1 MTVKQIIS
9 MCQQSLVKYLIT
21 ITTLIF
27 LSVQTGRTQTPAGQA
42 SSAQKGQTPN
52 PPGYVVSGIVSDEYG
67 KPIQGVLVRTKG
79 QQDGVFTDKEGHFR
93 VPTQPGKML
102 VFNHPQFD
110 EIQLRPKSDSI
121 RPIRMT
127 SRFLHTP
134 GPNSPAPVAQKD
146 SIFIPAQE
154 DQTIDVLYER
164 TNRESFLG
172 SISTVDKKALEAT
185 PATNFLFAL
194 QGRLTG
200 LNIGQTSG
208 FEAIGVDSLLSGAL
222 LGDVPLIQNGLG
234 PTDNSQFNITLRG
247 HGISSG
253 QNPIAIVDG
262 VQRELYSIDPRTI
275 QSISILK
282 DPLSNIFL
290 GQSSSRGALIITTN
304 EPRVGATRLD
314 ITAETGT
321 QSALGLPAPLPAY
334 KWAYL
339 LNEALQNNGKPPI
352 YSQSDFNAYLNHTD
366 PIGHPD
372 VDWYHQILRNE
383 PMLTRVNINADG
395 GSAIARYSMSLS
407 YMNNQGMFVN
417 SAANSYSTNVGLQRY
432 LLNTKIDVDVNKYF
446 TLRVQVFGRLQDGN
460 QPGATYNT
468 VLNTL
473 LETPNNAYPVHNPN
487 GSYGGTPQFTQNL
500 MAQTVASGYDLDHL
514 KDVLSNVV
522 LDYKLDQ
529 VLKGLWAHGS
539 GNVSV
544 ESESNLNRALQTQ
557 VSEQVIQ
564 SSGDTT
570 YNNYGS
576 SVAQSNVYETTQWA
590 RYRYFQLALGYD
602 RAFGDNSIKAE
613 VMGDQKRS
621 LIGYNLP
628 AQLTNFGA
636 KVDYSFKDR
645 YFIQGAADESG
656 YNRYQPGHQYGLF
669 YAGGLGWD
677 ISREPFFQPLS
688 SWINHLKIRATYG
701 LTGNANVDYYGYY
714 IYNTYY
720 TSEPLS
726 YPSGSTYG
734 AYGGYAQGGAPGTT
748 TQFLSNSNATWER
761 ADKFDGGIDAS
772 FLHDRVILT
781 ADYYH
786 ERYFD
791 VMQTPGDNV
800 AFIGI
805 NYPAENLGKD
815 LYTGLELELT
825 WQDRIG
831 NVNYFISG
839 NASAQQSRILY
850 MDEQYEQNPWNVH
863 TGRPVNTMFGYVAQG
878 LFQTQADATSSPTQ
892 AGYTQQAGDIKY
904 KDLNGDGSIDQFD
917 LAPITKPRPLVLYG
931 LSAGASYQGFEVSA
945 LLQGEANR
953 QTYVDQPF
961 YNFGFLSVN
970 NTYQQA
976 YTPSLGRWI
985 PENASTATAP
995 RLTAGGNT
1003 YNGEGY
1009 PFNTVT
1015 SSYWVRNGDFF
1026 RIKNVHLGYNLPYR
1040 LTQKYKVGGIKIF
1053 VSAQNLWTW
1062 AATRGIDPEVSMPNY
1077 PLQRVLSFGVDVKM

>member
-1 MTVKQIIS
+1 MR
-9 MCQQSLVKYLIT
+9 QQSLLKYLIA
-21 ITTLIF
+21 ITTLTV
-27 LSVQTGRTQTPAGQA
+27 LSVQPGRTQTP
-42 SSAQKGQTPN
+42 SSN
-52 PPGYVVSGIVSDEYG
+52 PPGYTVSGTVNDEYN
-67 KPIQGVLVRTKG
+67 KPIPGVLVQTKG
-79 QQDGVFTDKEGHFR
+79 QQNGVFTDKEGHFR
-93 VPTQPGKML
+93 VPTKPGKML
-102 VFNHPQFD
+102 IFNHPQFD
-110 EIQLRPKSDSI
+110 EIQVRPKSDSLP
-121 RPIRMT
+121 PIRMT
-127 SRFLHTP
+127 ERFLHTP
-134 GPNSPAPVAQKD
+134 GPNAPASIARED
-146 SIFIPAQE
+146 SIFIPTQA
-154 DQTIDVLYER
+154 DQTIDVLYEK

-172 SISTVDKKALEAT
+172 SISTVNKKSLEAT

-200 LNIGQTSG
+200 VNIGQTSG
-208 FEAIGVDSLLSGAL
+208 FETLGVDSLVTGAL
-222 LGDVPLIQNGLG
+222 LGNVPVYLNGQG

-247 HGISSG
+247 HGVSSG

-275 QSISILK
+275 QSVSILK
-282 DPLSNIFL
+282 DPLSTLFL
-290 GQSSSRGALIITTN
+290 GQNSSRGALIITTN

-321 QSALGLPAPLPAY
+321 QSALGLPTPLPAY
-334 KWAYL
+334 QWSYL
-339 LNEALQNNGKPPI
+339 MNEALENNGKPAL
-352 YSQSDFNAYLNHTD
+352 YSQADFNAYRYHTD

-383 PMLTRVNINADG
+383 PMLTRVNLNADG
-395 GSAIARYSMSLS
+395 GSAIARYSIGLS
-407 YMNNQGMFVN
+407 YMNDQGMFVT
-417 SAANSYSTNVGLQRY
+417 SDANSYNTNVGLQRY
-432 LLNTKIDVDVNKYF
+432 LLNTKIDVNVNQYF
-446 TLRVQVFGRLQDGN
+446 TLRVQIFGRVQDGN

-473 LETPNNAYPVHNPN
+473 LETPNNAYPVKNPN
-487 GSYGGTPQFTQNL
+487 GSYGGSPAFTQNL
-500 MAQTVASGYDLDHL
+500 LAQTVGSGYELDHL
-514 KDVLSNVV
+514 KDVLSKV
-522 LDYKLDQ
+522 DMTYKLDQ
-529 VLKGLWAHGS
+529 VLKGLWARAS

-544 ESESNLNRALQTQ
+544 ESESILNRGLQTTVSQQ
-557 VSEQVIQ
+557 VTQ
-564 SSGDTT
+564 SSGDTS
-570 YNNYGS
+570 YNNYGKS
-576 SVAQSNVYETTQWA
+576 LAETNTYETSQWG
-590 RYRYFQLALGYD
+590 RWRYFQVALGYD
-602 RAFGDNSIKAE
+602 KRFGDNSIKTE
-613 VMGDQKRS
+613 ILGDQKRS

-636 KVDYSFKDR
+636 KVDYSYKDR
-645 YFIQGAADESG
+645 YFIQGKAVESG
-656 YNRYQPGHQYGLF
+656 YNRFEPGHQYGLF

-677 ISREPFFQPLS
+677 ISREAFFHPLT
-688 SWINHLKIRATYG
+688 SWINHLKLRATYG

-726 YPSGSTYG
+726 YPSGSTYSG
-734 AYGGYAQGGAPGTT
+734 MGGFAQGGAPGTT

-772 FLHDRVILT
+772 FLHDRMILT

-791 VMQTPGDNV
+791 VMQTPGANV

-815 LYTGLELELT
+815 LYQGLELELT
-825 WQDRIG
+825 WQDHVG

-839 NASAQQSRILY
+839 NAAAQQSKVLY
-850 MDEQYEQNPWNVH
+850 MDEQYEQNSWNVH

-878 LFQTQADATSSPTQ
+878 LFQTAADAASSPTQ

-904 KDLNGDGSIDQFD
+904 KDLNHDGSIDQFD

-931 LSAGASYQGFEVSA
+931 LSAGVSYLGFELSG

-953 QTYVDQPF
+953 QIYVDQPF

-985 PENASTATAP
+985 PENGTTATAP

-1015 SSYWVRNGDFF
+1015 SSYWVKNGDFF
-1026 RIKNVHLGYNLPYR
+1026 RIKNVSLGYNLPYR
-1040 LTQKYKVGGIKIF
+1040 LTRKYKVGGIKIF
-1053 VSAQNLWTW
+1053 ASVQNLWTW
-1062 AATRGIDPEVSMPNY
+1062 AANRGMDPEVSLPSY
-1077 PLQRVLSFGVDVKM
+1077 PLQRVVNFGVNVKM